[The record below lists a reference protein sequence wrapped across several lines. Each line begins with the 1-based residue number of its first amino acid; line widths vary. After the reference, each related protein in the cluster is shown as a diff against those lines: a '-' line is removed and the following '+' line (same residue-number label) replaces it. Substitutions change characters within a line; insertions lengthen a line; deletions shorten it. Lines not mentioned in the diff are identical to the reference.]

1 MPRCLMPAKVRLTSN
16 TGDKDHEDFDFDVEI
31 GEESEVK
38 IDSSEASLGLFS
50 MFGP

>member
-16 TGDKDHEDFDFDVEI
+16 TGDKDHEDFDVEI